1 MMMSIVERTQLI
13 IYIKS
18 PKHER
23 QLRKFGH
30 IVHINR
36 SEKWLSMYVNS
47 DKLEWTLEQLE
58 KLKFVTNVINSSYK
72 SLKKDYSSSS
82 AE

>member
-1 MMMSIVERTQLI
+1 MMSIVERTELI

-72 SLKKDYSSSS
+72 SLKKDYSSTS

>member
-1 MMMSIVERTQLI
+1 MMSIAERTQLI

-18 PKHER
+18 SKHER

-36 SEKWLSMYVNS
+36 SEKWLSMYINS

-72 SLKKDYSSSS
+72 SLKKDYSSTS

>member
-1 MMMSIVERTQLI
+1 MSIVERTQLI

>member
-1 MMMSIVERTQLI
+1 MMSIVERTQLI